1 MEAESLIS
9 KIKSPETLVASDE
22 SLLNE
27 VIEKFPYFQAAQ
39 SLHLKL
45 LKQEESFEFKKY
57 LRTAALHTTNR
68 SLLFDFINRNIKEQQ
83 NNAQKIS
90 KLEKAYNS
98 VSENDA
104 IKENKE
110 IIEKNSAS
118 LSTEKHSFTQ
128 WLNLTKV
135 KPLDHNNI
143 EKEHASEE
151 IQPTK
156 EELIEKFIKNNPK
169 IPKSAQV
176 SVSPT
181 NIVKTAPSQQMMTE
195 TLAKIY
201 IEQKKY
207 DKAIEAYNI
216 LILNNPKKSSFF
228 ADQIKKIES
237 LQENK

>member
-1 MEAESLIS
+1 MEADSLIS

-22 SLLNE
+22 SVLNE

-45 LKQEESFEFKKY
+45 LKEEESFEFKKY
-57 LRTAALHTTNR
+57 LRTASLHTTNR
-68 SLLFDFINRNIKEQQ
+68 SLLFDFINHDIKEQQ

-90 KLEKAYNS
+90 KLEKANNS
-98 VSENDA
+98 VIENKS
-104 IKENKE
+104 ITENKE
-110 IIEKNSAS
+110 ITEENSVS
-118 LSTEKHSFTQ
+118 LNTEKHSFKK

-135 KPLDHNNI
+135 KPLDHKNI
-143 EKEHASEE
+143 EKHQVSKE

-156 EELIEKFIKNNPK
+156 EELIENFIKNNPK
-169 IPKSAQV
+169 ISKSTQA
-176 SVSPT
+176 SFNPSNT
-181 NIVKTAPSQQMMTE
+181 VKTAPSQQMMTE

-228 ADQIKKIES
+228 ANQIKKIES